1 MIKNL
6 LKNYSQIKIN
16 DKLFFLVFAF
26 FPVSL
31 ISGNLITNI
40 FIFLFSLSFFLNFKQ
55 NLFYLRNKITYLL
68 LFFFLSLLTNIFFS
82 LYPINSLPRVFKFF
96 FIVLFLIETLRIFNK
111 YDLNLIKSIF
121 LIWSLI
127 FVIVLFD
134 CIFEIIFGFNTLGI
148 STTLTGRVASFF
160 GDELVVGAFV
170 HGFALFFVGYLISQ
184 NSNNYFL
191 AFCILA
197 IIMISFLI
205 GERSNFIK
213 LFFSILLFSI
223 IGIKASYYNKILTLL
238 ITVFLAFGVTNFNK
252 DYKYRYYNQIQ
263 NLYQEDGL
271 INYYKDSQY
280 GAHHSTAIKIFYD
293 FPLFGVGIKN
303 FRYESIKEKY
313 NNSDYKSSN
322 ARQATHP
329 HQIHLEFLS
338 ETGIFGYFCFFIFI
352 LFSLIISFKNYYKSK
367 NIFQLSS
374 IVFVLSSLLPL
385 LPSGSFLSTFNSG
398 IFWIN
403 FAIMIGFCK
412 ISINKS

>member
-1 MIKNL
+1 
-6 LKNYSQIKIN
+6 
-16 DKLFFLVFAF
+16 
-26 FPVSL
+26 
-31 ISGNLITNI
+31 
-40 FIFLFSLSFFLNFKQ
+40 
-55 NLFYLRNKITYLL
+55 
-68 LFFFLSLLTNIFFS
+68 
-82 LYPINSLPRVFKFF
+82 
-96 FIVLFLIETLRIFNK
+96 
-111 YDLNLIKSIF
+111 
-121 LIWSLI
+121 
-127 FVIVLFD
+127 
-134 CIFEIIFGFNTLGI
+134 
-148 STTLTGRVASFF
+148 
-160 GDELVVGAFV
+160 
-170 HGFALFFVGYLISQ
+170 
-184 NSNNYFL
+184 
-191 AFCILA
+191 
-197 IIMISFLI
+197 
-205 GERSNFIK
+205 
-213 LFFSILLFSI
+213 
-223 IGIKASYYNKILTLL
+223 
-238 ITVFLAFGVTNFNK
+238 
-252 DYKYRYYNQIQ
+252 
-263 NLYQEDGL
+263 LYQEDGL

-303 FRYESIKEKY
+303 FRHESIKEKY